1 MVYRALNLVTWYL
14 PQCFLALCF
23 QAVTCHICLHLL
35 LIDSIFFPSTMR
47 LVNAPFSKFLIY
59 LLGGLIAFAS
69 LDSITHELEGHH
81 EEHAL
86 SDCSTCHVGTADD
99 YLAARAEYYHN
110 LCSHKASRRTS
121 QERFPHIRLE
131 RKRES
136 PAPLNSKTATMF
148 LTRKAH
154 QYCEKR

>member
-47 LVNAPFSKFLIY
+47 LVNAPFSKILIY

-69 LDSITHELEGHH
+69 IESITHELEGHH

-86 SDCSTCHVGTADD
+86 SDCTTCHVATADD
-99 YLAARAEYYHN
+99 YLAACAETLSQPLFAQSLSANQPRGLPRIFGLSVNARAPP
-110 LCSHKASRRTS
+110 R
-121 QERFPHIRLE
+121 
-131 RKRES
+131 
-136 PAPLNSKTATMF
+136 
-148 LTRKAH
+148 
-154 QYCEKR
+154 

>member
-14 PQCFLALCF
+14 PHCFLALCF

-99 YLAARAEYYHN
+99 YLAARAET
-110 LCSHKASRRTS
+110 LS
-121 QERFPHIRLE
+121 QPLFAQSLSANQPRAFPRIFGLSVNAR
-131 RKRES
+131 
-136 PAPLNSKTATMF
+136 APP
-148 LTRKAH
+148 R
-154 QYCEKR
+154 